1 MTDYLEKIDGL
12 LHKLFPICRSITGA
26 GNRETLRILQ
36 EIVPLKILEYPSG
49 SPVFDWL
56 IPEEWEIHGGFI
68 KNFRGELVVD
78 FHQNNLHV
86 MNYSRAVQG
95 EKSLEELKPH
105 LHYLQKLPDAIPYR
119 TTYYNNDWGF
129 CLTYQQYKSLVEDG
143 GPFKILIDTGF
154 KKGSLTIGE
163 VLIEGKN
170 SEEVLISTYICHPS
184 MANDNL
190 SGMILT
196 AFLAKELLS
205 RKKLNRSYRIIFV
218 PETIGAITYCAMN
231 ERVMKAIDV
240 GLVVTTVGGP
250 GKFGYKQSFNENHVI
265 NRLIEETFREAGY
278 DFTTYPF
285 DIHGSDERQYSS
297 PGFRINTA
305 TISKDKYYEYP
316 GYHTSLDSL
325 DFVKAE
331 YIYQTLLLYLK
342 LIDKL
347 ELENILSKTE
357 FEKRPKKLDCSGE
370 NIIYLSRNPNCE
382 VMLSKHDLYPK
393 NGGGLLPAGN
403 NTSELDMILW
413 VLFFCDGQGSINELS
428 KKINV
433 PFKELQRATAL
444 LEEKGLLE
452 RVLVPK
458 P

>member
-1 MTDYLEKIDGL
+1 
-12 LHKLFPICRSITGA
+12 
-26 GNRETLRILQ
+26 
-36 EIVPLKILEYPSG
+36 
-49 SPVFDWL
+49 
-56 IPEEWEIHGGFI
+56 
-68 KNFRGELVVD
+68 
-78 FHQNNLHV
+78 
-86 MNYSRAVQG
+86 MNYSRAIEG
-95 EKSLEELKPH
+95 EKSFEELQPH

-129 CLTYQQYKSLVEDG
+129 CLTRQQYKYLAEDG
-143 GPFKILIDTGF
+143 GPFKIFIDTSF

-163 VLIEGKN
+163 ILIEGKKA
-170 SEEVLISTYICHPS
+170 EEVLISTYICHPS

-231 ERVMKAIDV
+231 EKVMKAIDL

-250 GKFGYKQSFNENHVI
+250 GKFGYKQSFNENHAI
-265 NRLIEETFREAGY
+265 NRLIEETLREAGY

-305 TISKDKYYEYP
+305 TICKDKYYEYS
-316 GYHTSLDSL
+316 GYHNSLDNL

-331 YIYQTLLLYLK
+331 HIQQSLQVYLK

-347 ELENILSKTE
+347 EEQYNIFKTE
-357 FEKRPKKLDCSGE
+357 IDCEKNEPDRREKYFISC
-370 NIIYLSRNPNCE
+370 YTNCE
-382 VMLSKHDLYPK
+382 VMLSKHGLYPEV
-393 NGGGLLPAGN
+393 GGRVLPRKN

-413 VLFFCDGQGSINELS
+413 LLFYCDGDRSISDIS
-428 KKINV
+428 KKINISSEHLIRV
-433 PFKELQRATAL
+433 AFI
-444 LEEKGLLE
+444 LEEMGIMKRINNG
-452 RVLVPK
+452 
-458 P
+458 

>member
-1 MTDYLEKIDGL
+1 MTDYLEKIDGF
-12 LHKLFPICRSITGA
+12 LHKLFPICRSITGE
-26 GNRETLRILQ
+26 GNRETLRILR

-49 SPVFDWL
+49 TPVFDWL

-68 KNFRGELVVD
+68 KNFRGELMVD

-95 EKSLEELKPH
+95 EKSFEELQPH
-105 LHYLQKLPDAIPYR
+105 LHYLQKIPDAIPYR

-129 CLTYQQYKSLVEDG
+129 CLTHKQYKYLAEDG
-143 GPFKILIDTGF
+143 GPFKIFIDTSF

-163 VLIEGKN
+163 VLIEGKS

-231 ERVMKAIDV
+231 ESAMKAIDI

-250 GKFGYKQSFNENHVI
+250 GKFGYKQSFNENHAI

-305 TISKDKYYEYP
+305 TICKDKYYEYS
-316 GYHTSLDSL
+316 GYHNSLDNL
-325 DFVKAE
+325 DFVKPA
-331 YIYQTLLLYLK
+331 YIQQSLQIYLK

-347 ELENILSKTE
+347 EEQFNFFKTE
-357 FEKRPKKLDCSGE
+357 IDCKKNEPDRREEYFISCH
-370 NIIYLSRNPNCE
+370 INCE
-382 VMLSKHDLYPK
+382 VMLSKHGLYPEV
-393 NGGGLLPAGN
+393 GGRSLPGKN

-413 VLFFCDGQGSINELS
+413 LLFYCDGDRSIS
-428 KKINV
+428 DIAKKINISSE
-433 PFKELQRATAL
+433 ELIRVAYI
-444 LEEKGLLE
+444 LEEKGIM
-452 RVLVPK
+452 RRINNG
-458 P
+458 

>member
-1 MTDYLEKIDGL
+1 MTDYLEKIDGF
-12 LHKLFPICRSITGA
+12 LHKLFPICRSITGE
-26 GNRETLRILQ
+26 GNRETLRILR

-49 SPVFDWL
+49 TPVFDWL
-56 IPEEWEIHGGFI
+56 IPEEWEIRAGFI
-68 KNFRGELVVD
+68 KNLRGELMVD

-95 EKSLEELKPH
+95 EKSFEELQPH

-129 CLTYQQYKSLVEDG
+129 CLTRQQYKYLAEDG
-143 GPFKILIDTGF
+143 GPFKIFIDTSF

-163 VLIEGKN
+163 ILIEGKN
-170 SEEVLISTYICHPS
+170 AEEVLISTYICHPS

-231 ERVMKAIDV
+231 EKVMKAIDL

-250 GKFGYKQSFNENHVI
+250 GKFGYKQSFNENHAI
-265 NRLIEETFREAGY
+265 NRLIEETLREAGY

-305 TISKDKYYEYP
+305 TICKDKYYEYS
-316 GYHTSLDSL
+316 GYHNSLDNL

-331 YIYQTLLLYLK
+331 HIQQSLQVYLK

-347 ELENILSKTE
+347 EEQYNIFKTE
-357 FEKRPKKLDCSGE
+357 IDCEKNEPDRREKYFISC
-370 NIIYLSRNPNCE
+370 YTNCE
-382 VMLSKHDLYPK
+382 VMLSKHGLYPEV
-393 NGGGLLPAGN
+393 GGRVLPRKN

-413 VLFFCDGQGSINELS
+413 LLFYCDGDRSISDIS
-428 KKINV
+428 KKINISSEQLIRV
-433 PFKELQRATAL
+433 AYI
-444 LEEKGLLE
+444 LEEKGIMK
-452 RVLVPK
+452 RINNG
-458 P
+458 